1 MRDKRASN
9 RLPRCL
15 TARRMH
21 TIGHHRYCVTGYLM
35 MGAAG
40 SRNEIFPVYRAISQD
55 TFLLETPL
63 IWRGRTGVVL
73 STASAGRC
81 RNSGFPAPTN
91 KLKFPEPKY
100 FYCSKMTSAFR
111 VVSRPDN

>member
-1 MRDKRASN
+1 
-9 RLPRCL
+9 
-15 TARRMH
+15 
-21 TIGHHRYCVTGYLM
+21 M

-55 TFLLETPL
+55 TFLLRVEE
-63 IWRGRTGVVL
+63 RGRTGVVL
-73 STASAGRC
+73 SRASAGRY
-81 RNSGFPAPTN
+81 RNSDFPAPTN

-100 FYCSKMTSAFR
+100 FYCSKMTSVFR